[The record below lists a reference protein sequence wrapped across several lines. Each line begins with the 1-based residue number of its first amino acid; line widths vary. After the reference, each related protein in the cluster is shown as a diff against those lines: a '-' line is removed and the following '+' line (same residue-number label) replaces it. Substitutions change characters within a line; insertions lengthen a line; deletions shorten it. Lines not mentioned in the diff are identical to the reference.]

1 MREDLQSDGSVRYT
15 AEAGGEI
22 IRDGTLLS
30 VVEAHTVT
38 GDVDMSTGNIDFPGM
53 VRVGGTVRSGFSV
66 VAGSILEIAESVEG
80 ALLSASG
87 TITIGQG
94 IKGEGRAVLRSKRGI
109 EGMFAEQA
117 ALLAIGDVH
126 LHGPC
131 VRCQVKCNGKLI
143 LDSEKGNLVGGEVR
157 ASRGAELQNLG
168 SAGGIRTV
176 MSFGQDFLVRD
187 QIERMDRDVA
197 ALTARV
203 AALDAGM
210 QRLEAAGAGT
220 SAAERPVLEKARAD
234 KRAAMKLLE
243 QRKLQLI
250 GLHDKYD
257 EHIASEVVVRGTLFP
272 GAVLESHGRRYE
284 TRTEKKMITL
294 LFDPAQGKIVEK
306 L

>member
-1 MREDLQSDGSVRYT
+1 MHQDLQTGGSIHYT
-15 AEAGGEI
+15 AESGGEL
-22 IRDGTLLS
+22 IRDGNLLS
-30 VVEAHTVT
+30 VEEAHSII
-38 GDVDMSTGNIDFPGM
+38 GDVDMSTGNVDFPGV

-66 VAGSILEIAESVEG
+66 VAGSVLEIAESVEG
-80 ALLSASG
+80 ALLSSAG

-94 IKGEGRAVLRSKRGI
+94 IKGEGRAVVRSKKGI
-109 EGMFAEQA
+109 ESLFAEQA

-131 VRCQVKCNGKLI
+131 VRCQVKCNGKLL

-168 SAGGIRTV
+168 SPGGIRTV
-176 MSFGQDFLVRD
+176 MSFGQDFLVKD
-187 QIERMDRDVA
+187 QIERADRDVA
-197 ALTARV
+197 ALTAKV
-203 AALDAGM
+203 SALDTEM
-210 QRLEAAGAGT
+210 QRLEAGGAGL
-220 SAAERPVLEKARAD
+220 SATQRPVLEKARAD

-257 EHIASEVVVRGTLFP
+257 EHIASDVLIRGTLFP
-272 GAVLESHGRRYE
+272 GAVLECHGRRYE

-294 LFDPAQGKIVEK
+294 HFDPAQGKIVEK